1 MSVCLG
7 VHFIFLNETKKDLS
21 LIISIETSTKVCSV
35 ALHENGVLLGDNS
48 LWVAQSHSVMLTTM
62 MEDVVKHAQRSMHE
76 IDAVAV
82 AKGPGSYTGLR
93 IGTATAKGLCFAL
106 DKPLIGI
113 NSLTAMAA
121 ALQGQ
126 VPGNHWFCPMID
138 ARRMEVYCAIY
149 DQHLGEQQTTEAK
162 IIDGDSFKDILD
174 HQTLVFFGDGAAKCQ
189 EVLGQSPN
197 ALFASEFHP
206 TARSVGKLAHQAYEN
221 QQFEDLAYFEPF
233 YLKDFVA
240 LPSKKFKL

>member
-1 MSVCLG
+1 
-7 VHFIFLNETKKDLS
+7 
-21 LIISIETSTKVCSV
+21 
-35 ALHENGVLLGDNS
+35 
-48 LWVAQSHSVMLTTM
+48 MLTTM
-62 MEDVVKHAQRSMHE
+62 MEDVVKHAQREMSQ

-106 DKPLIGI
+106 DKPLIAI

-149 DQHLGEQQTTEAK
+149 DQNLEEKQATEAK
-162 IIDGDSFKDILD
+162 IVDGTSFQEILAN
-174 HQTLVFFGDGAAKCQ
+174 QSIIFFGDGAAKCQ

-197 ALFASEFHP
+197 ALFAEEFHP
-206 TARSVGKLAHQAYEN
+206 TAQSVGKLAHQAFEN
-221 QQFEDLAYFEPF
+221 EQFEDLAYFEPF